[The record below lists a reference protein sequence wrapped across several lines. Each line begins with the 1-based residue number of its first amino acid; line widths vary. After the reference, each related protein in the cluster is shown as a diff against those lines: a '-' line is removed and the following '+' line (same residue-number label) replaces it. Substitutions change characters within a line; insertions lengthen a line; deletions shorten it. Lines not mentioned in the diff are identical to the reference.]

1 MNEFDPTMGALNT
14 SMNLR
19 LINQNVISSNIANA
33 DTPGYKSQKMEFEG
47 ALRDALGVG
56 HSMAPV
62 ETNAKHIA
70 HHPTDAASPEIFD
83 DPNGVE
89 SLDGNTVDRSA
100 EMAKMA
106 ENQLLYD
113 ASAEMLKTAQA
124 SVDVSGQASRITL
137 ATALSTDF
145 AASKMGHSRP
155 FDRLIYSYSLSMMD
169 DWREALEYG
178 FIDHIQKY
186 AASTTGVGTK

>member
-19 LINQNVISSNIANA
+19 LINQNVISANIANA

-47 ALRDALGVG
+47 ALRNALGTTG
-56 HSMAPV
+56 ASSPT
-62 ETNAKHIA
+62 ETNSKHIA
-70 HHPTDAASPEIFD
+70 HHPTEAADPEIFD

-100 EMAKMA
+100 EMARMA

-113 ASAEMLKTAQA
+113 ASAEMLKRKL
-124 SVDVSGQASRITL
+124 GML
-137 ATALSTDF
+137 
-145 AASKMGHSRP
+145 
-155 FDRLIYSYSLSMMD
+155 
-169 DWREALEYG
+169 
-178 FIDHIQKY
+178 KY
-186 AASTTGVGTK
+186 AVSDGGGNR